1 MLPNKTILDKINKFA
16 IPTITFEEFNSML
29 ESSSETDPIRIHWFK
44 LDGSRADR
52 LMYWDSS
59 AYSPDNAAT
68 LTREAEGLQA
78 LQSLSDGD
86 EWRTI
91 DFNTVWK
98 CRYDDK
104 TFYVK

>member
-1 MLPNKTILDKINKFA
+1 MLPNKIILDKINKFA
-16 IPTITFEEFNSML
+16 IPRISFEDFQTML
-29 ESSSETDPIRIHWFK
+29 EATSMGNPIRIYWFK
-44 LDGSRADR
+44 LDGSKADR

-59 AYSPDNAAT
+59 AYNADNKAT
-68 LTREAEGLQA
+68 MTREAEGLQA